1 LDVTALAAAVSR
13 LAKRPKAAFA
23 WQNRKKRGNM
33 RLTGLALAALC
44 ALPPVFF
51 IAAPSCAA
59 EIRVISPGVISNS
72 GLTEVAAAFEKK
84 TGVKVTIQVAG
95 MGSIMNDIKTGS
107 ADVVM
112 LPVDLMGTMSLTG
125 NVTDFTPLGRAE
137 IGLFKKPDAPRPN
150 ITAVSALIAAMKTA
164 SVVFFTDPASGS
176 MQAGMSGRLL
186 ARPDFAGIKS
196 QPIKGDAEPALKRG
210 DGDAMAMG
218 LGLIHDPHNPANTET
233 GNPYLVGELPA
244 ELGMHM
250 DMATGI
256 STRTTDKEH
265 AAAFIAFAIS
275 PEMRSVWKAKGI
287 ARY

>member
-1 LDVTALAAAVSR
+1 MRWIFLAAILAVPT
-13 LAKRPKAAFA
+13 AV
-23 WQNRKKRGNM
+23 Q
-33 RLTGLALAALC
+33 
-44 ALPPVFF
+44 
-51 IAAPSCAA
+51 AA

-72 GLTEVAAAFEKK
+72 GLKEVAEAFEKK

-95 MGSIMNDIKTGS
+95 MGSILNDIRTGTPA

-112 LPVDLMGTMSLTG
+112 LPMDLMGTMVLSNSTS
-125 NVTDFTPLGRAE
+125 DFTPLGRAE
-137 IGLFKKPDAPRPN
+137 IGLFKKPDAPRPD
-150 ITAVSALIAAMKTA
+150 ITSTPKLIAVLKSA

-186 ARPDFAGIKS
+186 ARPDFAGVRG

-210 DGDAMAMG
+210 EGDAGALG

-256 STRTTDKEH
+256 STHATDKKN

-275 PEMRSVWKAKGI
+275 PGMRDVWKAKGI

>member
-1 LDVTALAAAVSR
+1 MGV
-13 LAKRPKAAFA
+13 K
-23 WQNRKKRGNM
+23 
-33 RLTGLALAALC
+33 GLILAALL
-44 ALPPVFF
+44 APVASAAVLF
-51 IAAPSCAA
+51 AAPSSAHAAA

-72 GLTEVAAAFEKK
+72 GLTDVAAAFEKK
-84 TGVKVTIQVAG
+84 TGVKVTIQVDG
-95 MGSIMNDIKTGS
+95 MGTIMNDIRTRTPA

-112 LPVDLMGTMSLTG
+112 LPMDLMGTMVLSG
-125 NVTDFTPLGRAE
+125 GVNDFTPLGRAE
-137 IGLFKKPDAPRPN
+137 IGLFKKPEAPRPD
-150 ITAVSALIAAMKTA
+150 ITNVPKLIAAMKTA
-164 SVVFFTDPASGS
+164 SVVLYSDPASGS

-196 QPIKGDAEPALKRG
+196 QPVKGDAEPALKRG
-210 DGDAMAMG
+210 EGDGAAMG

-256 STRTTDKEH
+256 STRSADKKN

-275 PEMRSVWKAKGI
+275 PEMRNVWKTKGI

>member
-1 LDVTALAAAVSR
+1 MRWIFLAAILAVPT
-13 LAKRPKAAFA
+13 AV
-23 WQNRKKRGNM
+23 Q
-33 RLTGLALAALC
+33 
-44 ALPPVFF
+44 
-51 IAAPSCAA
+51 AA

-72 GLTEVAAAFEKK
+72 GLTDVAAAFEKK

-95 MGSIMNDIKTGS
+95 MGSIMNDIRSGTPT

-112 LPVDLMGTMSLTG
+112 LPMDLMGTMVLSKDAS
-125 NVTDFTPLGRAE
+125 DFTPLGRAE
-137 IGLFKKPDAPRPN
+137 IGLFKKPDASRPD
-150 ITAVSALIAAMKTA
+150 ITSTPKLITVLKSA
-164 SVVFFTDPASGS
+164 SVVFYTDPASGS

-186 ARPDFAGIKS
+186 ARPDFSGVKG

-210 DGDAMAMG
+210 DGDAAAWG

-256 STRTTDKEH
+256 SARSQDKKD
-265 AAAFIAFAIS
+265 AAAFIAFALS
-275 PEMRSVWKAKGI
+275 PQMRGVWKTKGI